1 MAKKTSQRAP
11 QALQNNNEKPGRYLV
26 TGPEVFPAICC
37 FAKSESEA
45 REKWAKCCGGKAAS
59 AKASRIVPKIPGR
72 TGQSTSHPKFPTAP
86 AE

>member
-45 REKWAKCCGGKAAS
+45 REEWAKRYGGKVGS
-59 AKASRIVPKIPGR
+59 AKASRITPKIPGR
-72 TGQSTSHPKFPTAP
+72 IGQPASPKFPTAP
-86 AE
+86 AAE